1 MGARRALLDHGRQ
14 RTGIV
19 KSKGY
24 KAPQEHPERAR
35 ACLTRPELQPKANP
49 RIGGTATDCAMGCD
63 AGDLPL
69 VDVEV
74 GHDGFGGEEGSAAAG
89 ALAELLKT
97 AFGRAAYAN

>member
-49 RIGGTATDCAMGCD
+49 RHMVCSLTVALFTVANLN
-63 AGDLPL
+63 ALL
-69 VDVEV
+69 VDFTR
-74 GHDGFGGEEGSAAAG
+74 H
-89 ALAELLKT
+89 
-97 AFGRAAYAN
+97 